1 MKKIYLMALG
11 LFTAYANAQS
21 PVLNGPNVSRP
32 AAKYSDQIQASPVR
46 TSQGTGFTQ
55 KSLGKKSFATKIGE
69 TQNDQQ
75 TNATIYRRIQLLS
88 DGKVSAT
95 WTTSADGAPYA
106 TRGSGY
112 NHFNGTAW
120 GPATAVRID
129 PERSG
134 FPNYVYNPTTNEEI
148 ITSHR
153 VLSSGVA
160 GGIVMNRKTG
170 VGPGT
175 WTSSIVLDTTPT
187 IPGVLW
193 LQTAVSG
200 DYLIAIG
207 SYTDSSSTQP
217 NRVVKGGVRTP
228 QVYSRYQFSTNTWLV
243 KNELLP
249 GYDNERYYAG
259 GGDNYSIDAN
269 GTNVAIIM
277 GGLTDDLALW
287 KSSDA
292 GATWTKTIIDSFP
305 VAAYDYK
312 KLVDTSNTND
322 GAVHVTLD
330 NNGVAHCFW
339 ARARVLDNNL
349 EDESI
354 NYYPGQNAILYWS
367 DNTPLDSQRVI
378 AGMPDVNNNGELD
391 LAGSWNDASARYGN
405 HSIATMPYAAI
416 DDNGTIFL
424 IYSALTEDD
433 ISTDNKNFRDVFLVY
448 SKDGGATW
456 SNIQNLTA
464 WLGLNVEQ
472 IFASL
477 SKKMDGRLHMTFL
490 QKGSIGRYSE
500 TNPGAAGTHEI
511 MYMVLDTADIFGGE
525 ITSLTKIRN
534 NDLFTVGQNFPNPS
548 NGNTVIPVN
557 FKSATTAKVTV
568 VDLLGKE
575 VYTQTFENIASGNNQ
590 LPLNLGSLNA
600 GVYVYSVEADGFKTS
615 RRMIIE

>member
-11 LFTAYANAQS
+11 LLAAYAQAQS
-21 PVLNGPNVSRP
+21 PVLNGPNVSTP
-32 AAKYSDQIQASPVR
+32 AAKYSDAIQASPVR
-46 TSQGTGFTQ
+46 TSPKTGFTQ
-55 KSLGKKSFATKIGE
+55 KSLGKKSFASTIGV

-75 TNATIYRRIQLLS
+75 TNATIYRRIQLLN
-88 DGKVSAT
+88 DGKISAT

-120 GPATAVRID
+120 GTVSSSKIETQRT
-129 PERSG
+129 G
-134 FPNYVYNPTTNEEI
+134 FPCYVYNPTTNEEI
-148 ITSHR
+148 ITAHQ
-153 VLSSGVA
+153 VLAGSGIA
-160 GGIVMNRKTG
+160 GGVVMSRKTG
-170 VGPGT
+170 TGPGA
-175 WTSSIVLDTTPT
+175 WTSSLVLDTTPT

-193 LQTAVSG
+193 VQTAVSG
-200 DYLIAIG
+200 DYLIAVG
-207 SYTDSSSTQP
+207 SYTDSSSAQP

-249 GYDNERYYAG
+249 GYDNNRYWAG

-305 VAAYDYK
+305 VPAFDYK
-312 KLVDTSNTND
+312 KLVDTSFTND
-322 GAVHVTLD
+322 GSVHVSID

-339 ARARVLDNNL
+339 ARARVLENNID
-349 EDESI
+349 DESI
-354 NYYPGQNAILYWS
+354 NFYPGQNGILYWS
-367 DNTPLDSQRVI
+367 DNTPLDSARII
-378 AGMPDVNNNGELD
+378 AGMPDANNNGDLD
-391 LAGSWNDASARYGN
+391 LSGSWNDASARYGN

-416 DDNGTIFL
+416 DDNGNIFL

-433 ISTDNKNFRDVFLVY
+433 ISTDNKNFRDVYLVY
-448 SKDGGATW
+448 SKNGGATW
-456 SNIQNLTA
+456 SNIQNVTA

-472 IFASL
+472 IFGSL

-500 TNPGAAGTHEI
+500 TNPGAAGVHDI
-511 MYMVLDTADIFGGE
+511 IYMVMDTADIFGT
-525 ITSLTKIRN
+525 ITAINPVEN
-534 NDLFTVGQNFPNPS
+534 NELFTVGQNFPNPS
-548 NGNTVIPVN
+548 NGNTIIPVS
-557 FKSATTAKVTV
+557 FKNTTSVQVTV

-575 VYTQTFENIASGNNQ
+575 VFNQSFEHVAAGNAQ
-590 LPLNLGSLNA
+590 LPLNLSSLNP

>member
-1 MKKIYLMALG
+1 MKKIYFLALS
-11 LFTAYANAQS
+11 LLAVSVQAQT
-21 PVLNGPNVSRP
+21 PVLNGPNVSTP
-32 AAKYSDQIQASPVR
+32 SAKYSDAIQASPVR
-46 TSQGTGFTQ
+46 TSPRTGFTQ
-55 KSLGKKSFATKIGE
+55 RSLGKKSFASTIGV

-75 TNATIYRRIQLLS
+75 TNATIYRRIQLLN
-88 DGKVSAT
+88 DGKISAT

-120 GPATAVRID
+120 GTPSASRIES
-129 PERSG
+129 ERCG
-134 FPNYVYNPTTNEEI
+134 FPNYAYNPTTNEEI
-148 ITSHR
+148 ITAHK

-160 GGIVMNRKTG
+160 GGIIMSRKTG

-175 WTSSIVLDTTPT
+175 WNSTTVMDTTPT

-193 LQTAVSG
+193 VQTAVSG

-249 GYDNERYYAG
+249 GYDNNRYWAG

-305 VAAYDYK
+305 VPAFDYK
-312 KLVDTSNTND
+312 KLVDTSFTND
-322 GAVHVTLD
+322 GSVHVSID

-339 ARARVLDNNL
+339 ARARVLENNID
-349 EDESI
+349 DESI
-354 NYYPGQNAILYWS
+354 NFYPGQNGILYWS
-367 DNTPLDSQRVI
+367 DNTPLDSARII
-378 AGMPDVNNNGELD
+378 AGMPDANNNGDLD
-391 LAGSWNDASARYGN
+391 LSGSWNDASARYGN

-416 DDNGTIFL
+416 DNNGTIFL

-433 ISTDNKNFRDVFLVY
+433 ISTDNKNFRDVYLVY
-448 SKDGGATW
+448 SKNGGATW
-456 SNIQNLTA
+456 SNIQNVTA

-500 TNPGAAGTHEI
+500 TNPGAAGVHDI
-511 MYMVLDTADIFGGE
+511 IYMVMDTADIFGT
-525 ITSLTKIRN
+525 ITAINPVEN
-534 NDLFTVGQNFPNPS
+534 NELFTVGQNFPNPS
-548 NGNTVIPVN
+548 NGNTIIPVS
-557 FKSATTAKVTV
+557 FKNTTSVQVTV

-575 VYTQTFENIASGNNQ
+575 VFNQSFEHVAAGNAQ
-590 LPLNLGSLNA
+590 LPLNLSSLNP